1 MEKKG
6 GNAIKCMD
14 MVLLEEGNVSGFG
27 IFPLT
32 AGYETL
38 AFWSLFS
45 SSLFTNRVGRVF
57 WQSHG
62 GKANG
67 CIRCVTAFFV

>member
-6 GNAIKCMD
+6 GIAIKCMD

-38 AFWSLFS
+38 AFWSLF
-45 SSLFTNRVGRVF
+45 
-57 WQSHG
+57 
-62 GKANG
+62 
-67 CIRCVTAFFV
+67 FFFSVHKPRGAGILAVSRRES